1 MRPTITNAATATSL
15 GLVAL
20 ALAACGGGGSSSS
33 GGGGGTST
41 PSSNLTEAL
50 GRLGV
55 DTTSSPRLDASG
67 NDLPEDYGP
76 LGTTFE
82 LTRTSELLISGIPWG
97 SSGFI
102 SMLQEDVTNSVDL
115 WHAPTLWSE
124 PSPAWLIDVDADPA
138 VFEPSRVT
146 EMGDFDGDGIDE
158 MIDVRV
164 DATGVLLRHT
174 DELTA
179 TTPMQTEVV
188 LTGPVAAQGLEAV
201 AADVDGDLRDELVVA
216 LCDGA
221 EVMLI
226 VVQDASEAFV
236 VDTPLT
242 TSFPVTLAGASSSAV
257 LRAGNLDGDPGDE
270 VVLVRNEIAGPIRT
284 CRWVLL
290 DDAEHGLAVLRDE
303 PVALDDGLP
312 SGPAIALHADAAIGD
327 FDGDNVDEI
336 LLVGPTEDPDAACG
350 EFEYFGYAIDDGMS
364 GYADLGG
371 RRITDLF
378 DGCLQNEPLTMWWI
392 PALACDLDHDR
403 IDEVFVGRFAFEL
416 DPEGGVV
423 WRSVTASGGGDLEL
437 PESMFFDIGSG
448 TGTQEYH
455 RSTASIVAG
464 DFDSVAIGNE
474 SGSADDIACFYQGTD
489 EIRIYPFERAPSG
502 NPGLG
507 APKPFFLLTEYPGP
521 GAYYT
526 ELHPCNVDEDS
537 ITLVRTETEHELVYT
552 EPVVLAVLA
561 APPCTTGIGQNLGA
575 CATTFGNTVSQ
586 STEETR
592 TLSASASAT
601 VGFSIDGGAITQS
614 ELEVTATMSSTLRR
628 AEGEIYDLS
637 RSITFETGALEDAV
651 VFTAIPMDRYTYR
664 VLQHEEPALIGR
676 EIVVD
681 LPRQP
686 VLTHTELSY
695 YNQVVLEEADRIPA
709 GVLTHTP
716 GDHRSYKG
724 LGEKNQLVAAT
735 GGLEQG
741 PVQVGTGNS
750 LSSTLSLSVGS
761 AVSTSGSLEMG
772 YEFSVMATTG
782 GAVFGYSIGSS
793 VEDSITVVTGQET
806 SYTGTV
812 GSIPVGSAMGN
823 VYSFG
828 LFTYVHEEPGTEREY
843 QVIDYWVQ

>member
-1 MRPTITNAATATSL
+1 MRPTITNAATATTL
-15 GLVAL
+15 GLAAL
-20 ALAACGGGGSSSS
+20 TLAACGGGGSSSA
-33 GGGGGTST
+33 GGGGASAPPST
-41 PSSNLTEAL
+41 LTETL
-50 GRLGV
+50 DRLGV
-55 DTTSSPRLDASG
+55 DTTSTARVDPMG
-67 NDLPEDYGP
+67 NALPADYGP

-82 LTRTSELLISGIPWG
+82 LTRRTELLISGIPWG
-97 SSGFI
+97 GGFT
-102 SMLQEDVTNSVDL
+102 SMIQEDVTGTPTL
-115 WHAPTLWSE
+115 WGAPTLWSE
-124 PSPAWLIDVDADPA
+124 NSPSWLIDSDPDPA
-138 VFEPSRVT
+138 VHEPSRVT

-158 MIDVRV
+158 MVDVRI
-164 DATGVLLRHT
+164 DASGVVLRFT

-179 TTPMQTEVV
+179 VAPTSTEVP
-188 LTGPVAAQGLEAV
+188 LTGSVPARGLEAV

-221 EVMLI
+221 EVTVL
-226 VVQDASEAFV
+226 VVQDSSEAFV

-242 TSFPVTLAGASSSAV
+242 LSFPVQLAGASSSAV

-270 VVLVRNEIAGPIRT
+270 VVLVRNEVAGAIRT
-284 CRWVLL
+284 CRWALL
-290 DDAEHGLAVLRDE
+290 DDAAHGLAVLRDE

-336 LLVGPTEDPDAACG
+336 LLVGPTEDPDPACG
-350 EFEYFGYAIDDGMS
+350 DFDYFGYAIDDGMH
-364 GYADLGG
+364 GFADLGG
-371 RRITDLF
+371 RRVTDLF
-378 DGCLQNEPLTMWWI
+378 DNCLQNEPLSMWWI
-392 PALACDLDHDR
+392 PALALDLDGDR

-423 WRSVTASGGGDLEL
+423 WRPVPSASGGDLEL
-437 PESMFFDIGSG
+437 DEDLFFDVGANAGS
-448 TGTQEYH
+448 QEYH
-455 RSTASIVAG
+455 RSTSSLVAG
-464 DFDSVAIGNE
+464 DFDGLST
-474 SGSADDIACFYQGTD
+474 GSQPGGADEIACFYQGAD
-489 EIRIYPFERAPSG
+489 EIRIYPFEVAANG
-502 NPGLG
+502 NVGLG
-507 APKPFFLLTEYPGP
+507 APKPFFMLHPYPGP
-521 GAYYT
+521 GAHYT
-526 ELHPCNVDEDS
+526 ELAPCNVDEDS

-561 APPCTTGIGQNLGA
+561 APPCTVGIGQNLGA

-614 ELEVTATMSSTLRR
+614 ELEVTATMSTTLRR
-628 AEGEIYDLS
+628 AEGETYDLS

-651 VFTAIPMDRYTYR
+651 VFTAVPMDRYTYR
-664 VLQHEEPALIGR
+664 VLDHPDPSLEGR
-676 EIVVD
+676 ELVVD

-686 VLTHTELSY
+686 VLTHTELEY
-695 YNQVVLEEADRIPA
+695 YNQTVLEASDRIPTS
-709 GVLTHTP
+709 VLTHTP
-716 GDHRSYKG
+716 GDHSSYKG
-724 LGEKNQLVAAT
+724 LGEKNQLVALT

-750 LSSTLSLSVGS
+750 LASTLALSVGS
-761 AVSTSGSLEMG
+761 AVSTSGALEMG

-793 VEDSITVVTGQET
+793 VEDSITVVSGQET

-812 GSIPVGSAMGN
+812 GSIPTGSAIGN
-823 VYSFG
+823 VYSWG
-828 LFTYVHEEPGTEREY
+828 LFTYVYEEPGSGREF